1 MRLSLCLWLLLC
13 IPCLAQE
20 QQKDVDQL
28 FQDLVLHLDAAQ
40 NIRVIAVF
48 EQSLRV
54 QLSYEADGDRI
65 DAQLDFHTV
74 LPPAWA
80 KRQDHYEVNVPFV
93 GMKPNRARLQFKDR
107 TQSVMCYR
115 TIRDLAASFGSVD
128 PNAVEPAIKQ

>member
-1 MRLSLCLWLLLC
+1 MRLALCLWMLLSV
-13 IPCLAQE
+13 PCLAQE
-20 QQKDVDQL
+20 QQKDLDQL
-28 FQDLVLHLDAAQ
+28 FQDLVVHLNAAE
-40 NIRVIAVF
+40 NIQVIAVF

-54 QLSYEADGDRI
+54 QLSYFADGDRI

-80 KRQDHYEVNVPFV
+80 ERQDHYEVNVPFV
-93 GMKPNRARLQFKDR
+93 GMEPNRARLQFKDR

-128 PNAVEPAIKQ
+128 PNALEPNIKQ